1 MRALRTM
8 TGLALGALP
17 LLLAQSALAQGD
29 FEDAAAVGVCAAMS
43 GVLIMIPILFI
54 AINIAMIVWVAKDSK
69 ARGMENS
76 IVWMLLVFF
85 TRFLGFIIY
94 ILSRPKG
101 DKDVCTNCANPR
113 LVSLTKCPHCGAA

>member
-1 MRALRTM
+1 MPSLRTI

-17 LLLAQSALAQGD
+17 LLLTQSAFAQNYD
-29 FEDAAAVGVCAAMS
+29 DAAAAGVCAALS
-43 GVLIMIPILFI
+43 GILIMIPIVII
-54 AINIAMIVWVAKDSK
+54 AVNIAMIVWVAKDSK

-85 TRFLGFIIY
+85 TSFLGFIIY

-101 DKDVCTNCANPR
+101 DKVVCSNCANMR
-113 LVSLTKCPHCGAA
+113 SVALTKCPHCGAA

>member
-1 MRALRTM
+1 M

-17 LLLAQSALAQGD
+17 LLAAQSAFAQD
-29 FEDAAAVGVCAAMS
+29 YDDAAAAGVCAALG

-54 AINIAMIVWVAKDSK
+54 AVNIAMIVWVAKDSK

-76 IVWMLLVFF
+76 IIWMLLVFF
-85 TRFLGFIIY
+85 TSFLGFIIY

-101 DKDVCTNCANPR
+101 DKVACPNCANIR
-113 LVSLTKCPHCGAA
+113 LQTLTKCPHCGAV